1 MAGRPRKTGLSYHS
15 SDVDFYEDFKIIDLL
30 DKYGPVGTTI
40 YDVVLKMIYRRGY
53 YIEIPMNQ
61 LALTVQKTIGSKWIR
76 NKDLVLQVVQYCA
89 DIGLFDKDLSL
100 QSVLTSAGIQKRY
113 SLATVRSKA
122 QIEKYR
128 LIEKESSKP
137 LFNAPQN
144 SIFATEMPI
153 NATEIPITEDK
164 MTGKESKGNN
174 IYDIAFPPD
183 VEKAFQFY
191 LFIRNSKY
199 GEIPIEQINA
209 LREELQSLSK
219 DQEEQIAIIKKASTS
234 GWKSFY
240 KVKKEKPKEQKKPV
254 KKNSFNNFKGR
265 EYDMNKLERGLL
277 GMSTDK
283 ERSLGEEDES
293 NIRS

>member
-40 YDVVLKMIYRRGY
+40 YDVVIKMIYRKGY
-53 YIEIPMNQ
+53 YLEIPMNQ

-113 SLATVRSKA
+113 LLATVRSKA

-128 LIEKESSKP
+128 LIEKESDKP
-137 LFNAPQN
+137 LLNAP
-144 SIFATEMPI
+144 SKDISATEKSI
-153 NATEIPITEDK
+153 SATEIKDCVSEMPL
-164 MTGKESKGNN
+164 KESKGNSIYN
-174 IYDIAFPPD
+174 ITFPPD
-183 VEKAFQFY
+183 LENAFQMY
-191 LFIRNSKY
+191 LLVRQNNY
-199 GEIPIEQINA
+199 GEILPEQIRA
-209 LREELQSLSK
+209 LRDDLC
-219 DQEEQIAIIKKASTS
+219 QIATDEKERIAIVKKATAG

-240 KVKKEKPKEQKKPV
+240 KLKKEPAKDKQKR
-254 KKNSFNNFKGR
+254 KKKGFDNFQSR
-265 EYDMNKLERGLL
+265 DYDMEDLERRLVE
-277 GMSTDK
+277 K
-283 ERSLGEEDES
+283 GE
-293 NIRS
+293 

>member
-15 SDVDFYEDFKIIDLL
+15 SDVDLYEDFKIIDLL

-40 YDVVLKMIYRRGY
+40 YDVVIKMIYRKGY
-53 YIEIPMNQ
+53 YLEIPMNQ

-128 LIEKESSKP
+128 LIEKESDKP
-137 LFNAPQN
+137 LLNAPSKDISVEEK
-144 SIFATEMPI
+144 SIS
-153 NATEIPITEDK
+153 ATEIQDNVSK
-164 MTGKESKGNN
+164 MPLKESKGNSIYN
-174 IYDIAFPPD
+174 ITFPPD
-183 VEKAFQFY
+183 LENAFQMY
-191 LFIRNSKY
+191 LLVRQNNY
-199 GEIPIEQINA
+199 GEILPEQIQA
-209 LREELQSLSK
+209 LRDDLC
-219 DQEEQIAIIKKASTS
+219 QIATDEKERIAIVKKATAG

-240 KVKKEKPKEQKKPV
+240 KLKKEHAKDKQKG
-254 KKNSFNNFKGR
+254 KKKGFDNFQGR
-265 EYDMNKLERGLL
+265 DYDMNDLERRLVE
-277 GMSTDK
+277 K
-283 ERSLGEEDES
+283 GE
-293 NIRS
+293 

>member
-30 DKYGPVGTTI
+30 DKYGPIGTTI
-40 YDVVLKMIYRRGY
+40 YDVVIKMIYRKGY
-53 YIEIPMNQ
+53 YLEIPMNQ

-128 LIEKESSKP
+128 LIEKEGDKP
-137 LFNAPQN
+137 LLNAPSKDISVTEKGISVTEIQEN
-144 SIFATEMPI
+144 GAEMPL
-153 NATEIPITEDK
+153 
-164 MTGKESKGNN
+164 KERKVNN
-174 IYDIAFPPD
+174 DIYNTPFPP
-183 VEKAFQFY
+183 ELERAFQLY
-191 LFIRNSKY
+191 LSVREHNF
-199 GEIPIEQINA
+199 GEIIPEQVQA
-209 LREELQSLSK
+209 LREDLLSLTT
-219 DQEEQIAIIKKASTS
+219 DPTEQLAIVKKATAG

-240 KVKKEKPKEQKKPV
+240 KSKEKSG
-254 KKNSFNNFKGR
+254 KKNQEKKDTRQKGSKFSNFQER
-265 EYDMNKLERGLL
+265 YYDMADLESRLVERG
-277 GMSTDK
+277 
-283 ERSLGEEDES
+283 ES
-293 NIRS
+293 

>member
-15 SDVDFYEDFKIIDLL
+15 SDVDLYEDFKIIDLL

-40 YDVVLKMIYRRGY
+40 YDVVIKMIYRKGY
-53 YIEIPMNQ
+53 YLEIPMNQ

-128 LIEKESSKP
+128 LIEKESDKP
-137 LFNAPQN
+137 LLNAPSKDISVEEK
-144 SIFATEMPI
+144 SIS
-153 NATEIPITEDK
+153 ATEIQDNVSK
-164 MTGKESKGNN
+164 MPPKESKGNSIYN
-174 IYDIAFPPD
+174 ITFPPD
-183 VEKAFQFY
+183 LENAFQMY
-191 LFIRNSKY
+191 LLVRQNNY
-199 GEIPIEQINA
+199 GEILPEQIQA
-209 LREELQSLSK
+209 LREDLLQLSTDEK
-219 DQEEQIAIIKKASTS
+219 EQLAIVKKATAG

-240 KVKKEKPKEQKKPV
+240 KLKKEPAKDKRKPEKKGP
-254 KKNSFNNFKGR
+254 NNFQGR
-265 EYDMNKLERGLL
+265 EYDMNELERRLL
-277 GMSTDK
+277 K
-283 ERSLGEEDES
+283 GE
-293 NIRS
+293 NGRNG

>member
-15 SDVDFYEDFKIIDLL
+15 SDVDLYEDFKIIDLL

-40 YDVVLKMIYRRGY
+40 YDVVIKMIYRKGY
-53 YIEIPMNQ
+53 YLEIPMNQ

-128 LIEKESSKP
+128 LIEKESDKP
-137 LFNAPQN
+137 LLNAPSKDISVEEK
-144 SIFATEMPI
+144 SIS
-153 NATEIPITEDK
+153 ATEIQDNVSK
-164 MTGKESKGNN
+164 MPPKESKGNSIYN
-174 IYDIAFPPD
+174 ITFPPD
-183 VEKAFQFY
+183 LENAFQMY
-191 LFIRNSKY
+191 LLVRQNNY
-199 GEIPIEQINA
+199 GEILPEQIQA
-209 LREELQSLSK
+209 LRDDLCRLATDEKER
-219 DQEEQIAIIKKASTS
+219 IAIVKKATAG

-240 KVKKEKPKEQKKPV
+240 KLKKEPAKDKQKG
-254 KKNSFNNFKGR
+254 KKKGFDNFQSR
-265 EYDMNKLERGLL
+265 DYDMEDLERRLVE
-277 GMSTDK
+277 K
-283 ERSLGEEDES
+283 GE
-293 NIRS
+293 

>member
-30 DKYGPVGTTI
+30 DKYGPIGTTI
-40 YDVVLKMIYRRGY
+40 YDVIIKMIYRRGY
-53 YIEIPMNQ
+53 YLKIPMNQ

-128 LIEKESSKP
+128 LIEKESDKP
-137 LFNAPQN
+137 LLSAPLKDI
-144 SIFATEMPI
+144 SDTEKGI
-153 NATEIPITEDK
+153 YATEIQDNGVEIPI
-164 MTGKESKGNN
+164 KERKENN
-174 IYDIAFPPD
+174 IYDTAFPSEL
-183 VEKAFQFY
+183 EKAFQMY
-191 LFIRNSKY
+191 LLVRKSNY
-199 GEIPIEQINA
+199 GEILPEQIRA
-209 LREELQSLSK
+209 LREDLLQLSTDEK
-219 DQEEQIAIIKKASTS
+219 EQLAIVKKATAG

-240 KVKKEKPKEQKKPV
+240 KLKKDTAKDKRKPEKKGP
-254 KKNSFNNFKGR
+254 NNFQGR
-265 EYDMNKLERGLL
+265 EYDMDSLEKRLL
-277 GMSTDK
+277 G
-283 ERSLGEEDES
+283 
-293 NIRS
+293 N

>member
-40 YDVVLKMIYRRGY
+40 YDVVIKMIYRKGY
-53 YIEIPMNQ
+53 YLEIPMNQ

-128 LIEKESSKP
+128 LIEKESDKP
-137 LFNAPQN
+137 LLNAP
-144 SIFATEMPI
+144 SKDISATEKSI
-153 NATEIPITEDK
+153 SATEIQDK
-164 MTGKESKGNN
+164 VSEIPLKESKGNSIYN
-174 IYDIAFPPD
+174 ITFPPD
-183 VEKAFQFY
+183 LENAFQMY
-191 LFIRNSKY
+191 LLVRQNNY
-199 GEIPIEQINA
+199 GEILPEQIQA
-209 LREELQSLSK
+209 LREDLLQLSTDEK
-219 DQEEQIAIIKKASTS
+219 EQIAIVKKATAG

-240 KVKKEKPKEQKKPV
+240 KLKKEPAKDKQKG
-254 KKNSFNNFKGR
+254 KKGFDNFQSR
-265 EYDMNKLERGLL
+265 DYDMEDLERRLVE
-277 GMSTDK
+277 K
-283 ERSLGEEDES
+283 GE
-293 NIRS
+293 

>member
-30 DKYGPVGTTI
+30 DKFGPIGTTI
-40 YDVVLKMIYRRGY
+40 YDVVIKMIYRKGY
-53 YIEIPMNQ
+53 YLEIPMNQ

-128 LIEKESSKP
+128 LIEKEGDKP
-137 LFNAPQN
+137 LLNAPSKDISVTENGISVAEIQEN
-144 SIFATEMPI
+144 GAEMPL
-153 NATEIPITEDK
+153 
-164 MTGKESKGNN
+164 KESKGNN
-174 IYDIAFPPD
+174 VYDTTFPP
-183 VEKAFQFY
+183 ELERAFQLY
-191 LFIRNSKY
+191 LSVREHNY
-199 GEIPIEQINA
+199 GEIIPEQVQA
-209 LREELQSLSK
+209 LREDLLSLSN
-219 DQEEQIAIIKKASTS
+219 EPAEQLAIVKKATAG

-240 KVKKEKPKEQKKPV
+240 KSKEKSGKKTQE
-254 KKNSFNNFKGR
+254 KKGVGKKGSKFSNFQER
-265 EYDMNKLERGLL
+265 SYDMNALERKLVE
-277 GMSTDK
+277 K
-283 ERSLGEEDES
+283 GEK
-293 NIRS
+293 

>member
-40 YDVVLKMIYRRGY
+40 YDVVIKMIYRKGY
-53 YIEIPMNQ
+53 YLEIPMNQ

-128 LIEKESSKP
+128 LIEKESDKP
-137 LFNAPQN
+137 LLNAP
-144 SIFATEMPI
+144 SKDISATEKSI
-153 NATEIPITEDK
+153 SATEIKDCVSEMPL
-164 MTGKESKGNN
+164 KESKGNSIYN
-174 IYDIAFPPD
+174 ITFPPD
-183 VEKAFQFY
+183 LENAFQMY
-191 LFIRNSKY
+191 LLVRKSNY
-199 GEIPIEQINA
+199 GEILPEQIQA
-209 LREELQSLSK
+209 LREDLLQLSTDEK
-219 DQEEQIAIIKKASTS
+219 EQLAIVKKATAG

-240 KVKKEKPKEQKKPV
+240 KLKKETAKDKRKPEKKGP
-254 KKNSFNNFKGR
+254 NNFQGR
-265 EYDMNKLERGLL
+265 DYDMDSLEKRLL
-277 GMSTDK
+277 G
-283 ERSLGEEDES
+283 
-293 NIRS
+293 N

>member
-15 SDVDFYEDFKIIDLL
+15 SDVDLYEDFKIIDLL

-40 YDVVLKMIYRRGY
+40 YDVVIKMIYRKGY
-53 YIEIPMNQ
+53 YLEIPMNQ

-128 LIEKESSKP
+128 LIEKESDKP
-137 LFNAPQN
+137 LLNVP
-144 SIFATEMPI
+144 SKDISATEKSI
-153 NATEIPITEDK
+153 SATEIQDNVSEMPL
-164 MTGKESKGNN
+164 KESKGNSIYN
-174 IYDIAFPPD
+174 ITFPPD
-183 VEKAFQFY
+183 LENAFQMY
-191 LFIRNSKY
+191 LLVRQNNY
-199 GEIPIEQINA
+199 GEILPEQIQA
-209 LREELQSLSK
+209 LRDDLCQLATDEKER
-219 DQEEQIAIIKKASTS
+219 IAIVKKATAG

-240 KVKKEKPKEQKKPV
+240 KLKKEQAKDKQNGKK
-254 KKNSFNNFKGR
+254 KGFDNFQSR
-265 EYDMNKLERGLL
+265 DYDMEDLERRLVE
-277 GMSTDK
+277 K
-283 ERSLGEEDES
+283 GE
-293 NIRS
+293 

>member
-30 DKYGPVGTTI
+30 DKYGPIGTTI
-40 YDVVLKMIYRRGY
+40 YDVIIKMIYRRGY
-53 YIEIPMNQ
+53 YLKIPMNQ

-128 LIEKESSKP
+128 LIEKESDKP
-137 LFNAPQN
+137 LLSAPLKDI
-144 SIFATEMPI
+144 SDTEKGI
-153 NATEIPITEDK
+153 YATEIQDNGVEIPI
-164 MTGKESKGNN
+164 KERKENN
-174 IYDIAFPPD
+174 IYDTAFSSEL
-183 VEKAFQFY
+183 EKAFQMY
-191 LFIRNSKY
+191 LLVRKSNY
-199 GEIPIEQINA
+199 GEILPEQIQA
-209 LREELQSLSK
+209 LREDLLQLSTDEK
-219 DQEEQIAIIKKASTS
+219 EQLAIVKKATAG

-240 KVKKEKPKEQKKPV
+240 KLKKEQAKDKQNGKK
-254 KKNSFNNFKGR
+254 KGFDNFQGR
-265 EYDMNKLERGLL
+265 DYDMADLERRLIKRED
-277 GMSTDK
+277 MS
-283 ERSLGEEDES
+283 
-293 NIRS
+293 